1 MSTILTLVRHGV
13 ILLALGT
20 VSSFTVHS
28 SSRLPV
34 LRPFSS
40 ALHMGVTIYGHAGSR
55 SPLVNWA
62 CLELGVTFEMGDL
75 SRNPHPFGQL
85 PCLTDDDDVLVF
97 ESGAILQYLHQK
109 HAANKMSPK
118 GAAAVTAWITWANA
132 SLDPICFLETPEG
145 KVYDTGLR
153 KPNRRMDRFE
163 ELLKERK
170 RDGAALCLVPEVG
183 FTSADVAVASY
194 LLYTLQFFPNVLD
207 GMGQWP
213 TVVEYMKECA
223 QRQSYGKAFGG
234 QVQSSL
240 VEKLQEPTSGAK
252 KKFFGA
258 F

>member
-1 MSTILTLVRHGV
+1 V
-13 ILLALGT
+13 ILLAWGI
-20 VSSFTVHS
+20 VSSFSVRTS
-28 SSRLPV
+28 SCRPV
-34 LRPFSS
+34 LTTKSARPFSS
-40 ALHMGVTIYGHAGSR
+40 ALNMGVTIYGHSGSR

-62 CLELGVTFEMGDL
+62 CLELGVDFEMGDL
-75 SRNPHPFGQL
+75 SKNPHPFRQL
-85 PCLTDDDDVLVF
+85 PCLTDDDDVLIF

-118 GAAAVTAWITWANA
+118 DAAAVTSWIAWANA

-153 KPNRRMDRFE
+153 KPNRRMDRLE

-170 RDGAALCLVPEVG
+170 REGASLCLVPDAG

-194 LLYTLQFFPNVLD
+194 LLYALQFFPNVLD
-207 GMGQWP
+207 GMGQLP

-223 QRQSYGKAFGG
+223 QRQSYGKSFGDR
-234 QVQSSL
+234 VQSSL
-240 VEKLQEPTSGAK
+240 VAKLQESSSGAK